1 MIMMATNAFRRE
13 VNHMINELVIVEL
26 KNGQKVRGVLKALF
40 PDNLSIIL
48 GDVSIG
54 GEKYAS
60 VVFSGDYISAIYLR
74 KVKIDL
80 DELKDMLEKVF
91 PRMVSYR
98 RDQGVI
104 IVMNKIRVTESG
116 IEGERGPVYERV
128 KKIYNEFT
136 TKKKGF

>member
-1 MIMMATNAFRRE
+1 MMATSAFQRE
-13 VNHMINELVIVEL
+13 INHMMNELVIVEL

-48 GDVSIG
+48 GDVTIS

-60 VVFSGDYISAIYLR
+60 VVFSGNFISAIYLK
-74 KVKIDL
+74 KVKLDL
-80 DELKDMLEKVF
+80 DELREMLGKVF
-91 PRMVSYR
+91 PRMVRYR

-116 IEGERGPVYERV
+116 VEGERGPVYERV
-128 KKIYNEFT
+128 KKIYDEFIA
-136 TKKKGF
+136 KKKEF